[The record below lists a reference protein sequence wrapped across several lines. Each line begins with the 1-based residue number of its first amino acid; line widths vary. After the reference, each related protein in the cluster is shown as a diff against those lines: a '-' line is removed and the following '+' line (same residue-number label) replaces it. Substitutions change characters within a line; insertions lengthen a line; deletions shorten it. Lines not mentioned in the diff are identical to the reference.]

1 MAITLLYLYAV
12 LSILID
18 LTISIINRKFSI
30 SIFVFP
36 TIIFSV
42 SIFLVFMISKGK
54 AWPRNLLLIFFTLGV
69 CSGLWLL
76 PNIKVE
82 FRYVFIISFI
92 KYALGLIALTALF
105 LKPSKQW
112 FETFK
117 KN

>member
-1 MAITLLYLYAV
+1 
-12 LSILID
+12 
-18 LTISIINRKFSI
+18 
-30 SIFVFP
+30 
-36 TIIFSV
+36 
-42 SIFLVFMISKGK
+42 MISKGK

-82 FRYVFIISFI
+82 LRYVFIISFI
-92 KYALGLIALTALF
+92 KYALGLIALMALF

-117 KN
+117 KT